1 MRRCRKIKKFFCIF
15 FLLNCLYGYYFKRKQ
30 IKKTDNIHIF
40 HTIIILSDNIK
51 KKLVDKR
58 I

>member
-1 MRRCRKIKKFFCIF
+1 MKFFCIF
-15 FLLNCLYGYYFKRKQ
+15 FLLSCLYEYYFKRKQ
-30 IKKTDNIHIF
+30 IKKTDNIHTL
-40 HTIIILSDNIK
+40 HTIIILSDNMK

>member
-1 MRRCRKIKKFFCIF
+1 MKFFCIF

-30 IKKTDNIHIF
+30 MKKTDNIHVLYI
-40 HTIIILSDNIK
+40 IIILSDNMK
-51 KKLVDKR
+51 KKQVDKR